1 MSTVN
6 SLPPDEARYHFNAV
20 PVAVRFATVLML
32 QTAKVFEPV
41 GAAVAE
47 LTVTATA
54 VLVLSQEFS
63 VCET

>member
-1 MSTVN
+1 MAN
-6 SLPPDEARYHFNAV
+6 ALPPDVATYHFNAV

-32 QTAKVFEPV
+32 QTVKELEPD

-47 LTVTATA
+47 ATVTATA

>member
-1 MSTVN
+1 
-6 SLPPDEARYHFNAV
+6 
-20 PVAVRFATVLML
+20 ML
-32 QTAKVFEPV
+32 QTVKELEPV

-47 LTVTATA
+47 ATVTATA

>member
-1 MSTVN
+1 MAN
-6 SLPPDEARYHFNAV
+6 ALPPDVAEYHFNAV

-32 QTAKVFEPV
+32 QTVKELEPV

-47 LTVTATA
+47 ATVTATA

>member
-20 PVAVRFATVLML
+20 PVAVIFATLLML
-32 QTAKVFEPV
+32 QIVIELEPV

-47 LTVTATA
+47 ATVTATA